1 MPQTSHFESAQSWCG
16 RLTGSFQ
23 PDEQIVSPAHKEL
36 SWGIHLLFMRGARS
50 LDSSKF
56 SLLVGLLFS
65 TLEVCDMKARSLLLV
80 PLLGVVAVLSAC
92 AGPMPKADPTEAW
105 IGLQEEPSGVLMA
118 EDVDGK
124 RLNDGRYFDVKPGAH
139 KLDVNLIVEGAGNN
153 DDQMNCEAG
162 IQFSQFKAGEH
173 YKLVES
179 SLGDEYSVKLEDSQ
193 GHQIGHSKDFTCM
206 PG

>member
-1 MPQTSHFESAQSWCG
+1 
-16 RLTGSFQ
+16 
-23 PDEQIVSPAHKEL
+23 
-36 SWGIHLLFMRGARS
+36 
-50 LDSSKF
+50 
-56 SLLVGLLFS
+56 
-65 TLEVCDMKARSLLLV
+65 
-80 PLLGVVAVLSAC
+80 
-92 AGPMPKADPTEAW
+92 
-105 IGLQEEPSGVLMA
+105 MA